1 MPDIKLL
8 INGQNI
14 PLNPIMT
21 EILTNI
27 NLGFISA
34 LKKIPKDKKEV
45 KIEIKL

>member
-8 INGQNI
+8 INGENI

-27 NLGFISA
+27 NLGFIKKI
-34 LKKIPKDKKEV
+34 KKIPKDKKEV